1 MTAARGFGA
10 LWGAKGAV
18 HRFLC
23 RMEKRVE
30 QASPLTFPVS
40 PPIAGDAVG
49 RAGERRMQDIF
60 RLRLVRAVVVTDR
73 YGRLPGLILVLLR
86 HVVSS

>member
-1 MTAARGFGA
+1 M
-10 LWGAKGAV
+10 WDAKGAV

-30 QASPLTFPVS
+30 QASPLLFPVS
-40 PPIAGDAVG
+40 PPITGDAVR
-49 RAGERRMQDIF
+49 RAGQRRMQDILC
-60 RLRLVRAVVVTDR
+60 LRLARAVVMSGRD
-73 YGRLPGLILVLLR
+73 GRLPGLILVLLR